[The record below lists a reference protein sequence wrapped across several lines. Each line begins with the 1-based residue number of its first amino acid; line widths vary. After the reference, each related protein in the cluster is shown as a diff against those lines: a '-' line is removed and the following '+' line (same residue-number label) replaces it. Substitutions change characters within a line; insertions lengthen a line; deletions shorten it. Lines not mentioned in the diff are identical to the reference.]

1 MYDLTFH
8 HPKKL
13 FNNIFSLFI
22 PDKVSGDETFELIIR
37 LTDKN
42 ISVRN
47 LAAYLNFI
55 DKAYGRLTPKGIK
68 HYSQTSTYELKI
80 TEIRRGSIEIVI
92 ADVLSNT
99 TSIKA
104 LIIIG
109 LLLKCLPK
117 IIRSILSSYRDYE
130 EARLARIRRKQIKEQ
145 MKEDKNL
152 NKLADRQMNRLVVF
166 LDAMY
171 LIDKRNIPK
180 AYNFSKENT
189 TQIKFNLQKP
199 QKSLHIKEENNKE
212 LE

>member
-1 MYDLTFH
+1 MYDITFH
-8 HPKKL
+8 QPKKL

-22 PDKVSGDETFELIIR
+22 PDQVSSDETFELIIQF
-37 LTDKN
+37 TDKN

-92 ADVLSNT
+92 ADILSNT
-99 TSIKA
+99 DSIKA
-104 LIIIG
+104 LIIVG
-109 LLLKCLPK
+109 LLLKYLPN
-117 IIRSILSSYRDYE
+117 IISSILSSYRDYE

-145 MKEDKNL
+145 MKEDNNL
-152 NKLADRQMNRLVVF
+152 NKLADRQLNQLVVVM
-166 LDAMY
+166 DMMY

-180 AYNFSKENT
+180 AYNFSKGNITE
-189 TQIKFNLQKP
+189 IKFNLQKP
-199 QKSLHIKEENNKE
+199 QKTLHTKEGNKKAD
-212 LE
+212 